1 MKTFRHIQ
9 PGAQPAFRTKPSRH
23 QAVADRDSRADGRFV
38 YAVVTTTVYCRP
50 SCPSKRPNRENI
62 VFFRTFQEAES
73 AGYRACRRC
82 QPREP
87 FRADP
92 QLKTIERAC
101 QSLDD
106 VEVRPSLESL
116 AAAAG
121 LSRFH
126 FLRVFKR
133 VVGVT
138 PAQYAIA
145 RREERLRRELG
156 KGRRVTEAIYAAGY
170 NSSGR
175 FYAASRRMLG
185 MRPGS
190 FAAGAAGELIHYA
203 VGDSSLGKVLV
214 ASTPIGVCAV
224 LLGDSVKEV
233 LQELRQAFPRANLS
247 VGDRGYR
254 RLVKRVVGIVEAPS
268 REGKLPL
275 DVRGSVFQRRVWR
288 ALLALPVGTT
298 ITYGE
303 LARRI
308 GEKKAARAVAAA
320 CAANLVAVLVPC
332 HRVVRADGSSSGY
345 RWGVQR
351 KRTLLQRES

>member
-1 MKTFRHIQ
+1 M
-9 PGAQPAFRTKPSRH
+9 
-23 QAVADRDSRADGRFV
+23 
-38 YAVVTTTVYCRP
+38 
-50 SCPSKRPNRENI
+50 
-62 VFFRTFQEAES
+62 VFFATFQEAEA

-87 FRADP
+87 LRVDP
-92 QLKTIERAC
+92 HLKQIERAC
-101 QSLDD
+101 RSLDD
-106 VEVRPSLESL
+106 VEARPSLESL

-133 VVGVT
+133 IVGVT

-145 RREERLRRELG
+145 RREERLRKELG
-156 KGRRVTEAIYAAGY
+156 KGRKVTEAIYAAGY

-175 FYAASRRMLG
+175 FYTASRGMLG
-185 MRPGS
+185 MQPRS

-214 ASTPIGVCAV
+214 ASTVVGVCAV

-233 LQELRQAFPRANLS
+233 LSGLRDAFPRANLS
-247 VGDRGYR
+247 AGNGNYR
-254 RLVKRVVGIVEAPS
+254 RLVKRVIRVVEAPN
-268 REGKLPL
+268 RGWNLPL
-275 DVRGSVFQRRVWR
+275 DVRGSAFQRRVWR
-288 ALLALPVGTT
+288 ALLGLPSGTT
-298 ITYGE
+298 VTYGQ

-308 GEKKAARAVAAA
+308 GERKAARAVAAA

-332 HRVVRADGSSSGY
+332 HRVVRSDGTPSGY
-345 RWGVQR
+345 RWGADR
-351 KRTLLQRES
+351 KRALLQRES